1 MCVETSRLNPVRWS
15 SEQRS
20 VCGIAGPRNG
30 PYGRRANRTSSFF
43 GVHLR
48 SFATNLFPVTLT
60 AALLLLG
67 TAAQA
72 GPKIE
77 TWQTANGALVLF
89 VAAPQ
94 LPMVDVRVVLDA
106 GAARDGEQPGLAAF
120 TANMLNEGARDW
132 NADTI
137 AERMEN
143 VGASI
148 SVVTDRDMTS
158 VAIRSLTREPAFTTA
173 LETLAGV
180 LAAPSFPADA
190 LERNRENILIGLRQ
204 EQEQPAKVAQKALYR
219 QVFGNHPYASDPSG
233 TEESVRALT
242 AADLKAF
249 HDRYYT
255 GANAVVAIVG
265 ALDRPAAQAL
275 AEQAVGA
282 LPARERA
289 PRLPAVPDLD
299 AATLEQ
305 IEFPSSQTH
314 VLAGQPGMARSDP
327 DYFALYL
334 GNHILGGSGLV
345 SILMDEVREKRGLS
359 YNTFSYFI
367 PLAQPGP
374 FLMGLQTKNAQAGQ
388 ALEVLVDTLKQ
399 FAATGPT
406 DAQLTAAKKNL
417 TGGFPLRI
425 AENAEII
432 PYLAVIGF
440 YGLPLDYLDRF
451 TDRINAIS
459 AEQIRNAFARR
470 VHSERLAIVTVGGE
484 GGKVPVPVP
493 GPAPA
498 AGGPG

>member
-1 MCVETSRLNPVRWS
+1 MYVETSRLNPVRWS
-15 SEQRS
+15 AEQRG
-20 VCGIAGPRNG
+20 VCGSAGPRSG
-30 PYGRRANRTSSFF
+30 PYGRAQRAAVLV

-48 SFATNLFPVTLT
+48 SFAANLFPATLT

-67 TAAQA
+67 TTAQA
-72 GPKIE
+72 TPKIE
-77 TWQTANGALVLF
+77 TWQTANGARVLF

-94 LPMVDVRVVLDA
+94 LPMVDVRVVFDA
-106 GAARDGEQPGLAAF
+106 GAARDGERPGLAAF
-120 TANMLNEGARDW
+120 TAGMLNEGARDW

-143 VGASI
+143 VGASL
-148 SVVTDRDMTS
+148 SAATDRDMTS
-158 VAIRSLTREPAFTTA
+158 VAVRSLTREPALTTA

-190 LERNRENILIGLRQ
+190 LERNRENALIGLRQ

-219 QVFGNHPYASDPSG
+219 QVFGAHPYASDPSG

-275 AEQAVGA
+275 AEQVVGT
-282 LPARERA
+282 LPAGERA
-289 PRLPAVPDLD
+289 PPLPAVPDLS
-299 AATLEQ
+299 AAALEQ
-305 IEFPSSQTH
+305 LAFPSSQTH
-314 VLAGQPGMARSDP
+314 VLAGQPGMARGDP

-359 YNTFSYFI
+359 YSTFSYFI

-374 FLMGLQTKNAQAGQ
+374 FLMGLQTKNEQAGQ
-388 ALEVLVDTLKQ
+388 ALGVLVDALKQ
-399 FAATGPT
+399 FAAAGPT

-459 AEQIRNAFARR
+459 AEQIRDAFARR
-470 VHSERLAIVTVGGE
+470 VHPERLAIVTVGGE
-484 GGKVPVPVP
+484 QAPVAVPDPAA
-493 GPAPA
+493 APA

>member
-1 MCVETSRLNPVRWS
+1 MYVETSRLNGVRWS
-15 SEQRS
+15 TDRR
-20 VCGIAGPRNG
+20 GIGGIVGPRSG
-30 PYGRRANRTSSFF
+30 PYGGRANHTSSFF

-48 SFATNLFPVTLT
+48 SFAANLFA

-77 TWQTANGALVLF
+77 TWQTANGARVLF

-94 LPMVDVRVVLDA
+94 LPMVDVRVVFDA
-106 GAARDGEQPGLAAF
+106 GAARDGERPGLAAF
-120 TANMLNEGARDW
+120 TAGMLNEGARDW

-143 VGASI
+143 VGASL
-148 SVVTDRDMTS
+148 SAATDRDMTS
-158 VAIRSLTREPAFTTA
+158 VAVRSLTREPALTTA

-190 LERNRENILIGLRQ
+190 LERNRENTLIGLRQ

-219 QVFGNHPYASDPSG
+219 QVFGGHPYASDPSG

-275 AEQAVGA
+275 AEQVVGT
-282 LPARERA
+282 LPAGERA
-289 PRLPAVPDLD
+289 APLPTVPDLG
-299 AATLEQ
+299 AAALEQ
-305 IEFPSSQTH
+305 LAFPSSQTH
-314 VLAGQPGMARSDP
+314 VLAGQPGMARGDP

-374 FLMGLQTKNAQAGQ
+374 FLMGLQTKNDQAGQ
-388 ALEVLVDTLKQ
+388 ALGVCCGVGSCAVLCCAVLWSVLCDVRCLVCGVWSGVVCGVVCGVVWSG
-399 FAATGPT
+399 FAAEFLQVAGC
-406 DAQLTAAKKNL
+406 A
-417 TGGFPLRI
+417 
-425 AENAEII
+425 
-432 PYLAVIGF
+432 
-440 YGLPLDYLDRF
+440 
-451 TDRINAIS
+451 S
-459 AEQIRNAFARR
+459 AE
-470 VHSERLAIVTVGGE
+470 L
-484 GGKVPVPVP
+484 
-493 GPAPA
+493 
-498 AGGPG
+498 